1 MDQDRTI
8 QGLRTLPEYALAME
22 KLTLRPENLSD
33 EEKAFMLS
41 VAVLLLRKYQVDRR
55 LTSFVELAYYIILK
69 YSLYC
74 KDYFP
79 LYDFAVNIGFYPI
92 AQALTDEKK
101 VQFDSI
107 SSSLI
112 HLRIEDEYRKNNIVE
127 TFEQKESR
135 TLFMNGSFEDF
146 CYIAPTSFG
155 KSTLIL
161 DRIQEKWSTHNKVA
175 IIVPTKSLLMQTYR
189 AVRKRGLMSRVI
201 VHDEMYTGQDCFV
214 AVLTQERALRLL
226 DKHDISFDSL
236 YIDEAHRMMER
247 DSRAFL
253 LTRLIKVNRERNVKS
268 EIIYLSPLIASAEN
282 LRVYPSQNI
291 LEKRIR
297 FNMKEPEYFEYSE
310 DKNEYV
316 YNRFVDT
323 FYPIGQSA
331 DLYEYIQKHSLSKN
345 FCYLYTPRK
354 IEQFASTF
362 SQKQPDV
369 NASSI
374 DEIIGLLSKYVH
386 GDFLAIKMLQKG
398 IVYLHGKMP
407 DSIKDYLEYKFATVP
422 ELRYLVANR
431 VVLEGINLPI
441 ESLFILSGAGMQ
453 EKDLVNL
460 IGRVNRLDYIFS
472 KPSHLEKLMPP
483 IHFVNSNMFNRK
495 KGNLETKMKLL
506 KKSMYADRVRN
517 PILQNFDIEKAKQG
531 GDDVAK
537 CEMILQ
543 EDSLFF
549 STPETEVQRLKQRMV
564 ALGVSGMY
572 SLEDYVVDSL
582 LKRIKEMQQKAHK
595 EDIHFL
601 ERLQRIFITGLTS
614 YITDREFLRLDNDR
628 AIAYYKRYYKDRK
641 KPLKENILSEL
652 AYFHRRIDSG
662 DSKMFIGESY
672 GEIPYSS
679 IGADAHKNVY
689 IDLSEKSNSELVNI
703 AIVKQK
709 IEEDFTGFK
718 LRMFFQLM
726 FEYEVLS
733 EPEYCEI
740 MYGTTDHKKIE
751 LMKIGLSMSI
761 INRLQEDGQMDNI
774 RFDAFGNIYTEPQFD
789 AYRDNADDFY
799 KFELSRYL

>member
-8 QGLRTLPEYALAME
+8 QGLKTLPEYATAME
-22 KLTLRPENLSD
+22 KLSLHPENLTD
-33 EEKAFMLS
+33 EDKAFMLS
-41 VAVLLLRKYQVDRR
+41 VALLLLRKYQVDRR

-69 YSLYC
+69 YSIHC
-74 KDYFP
+74 EDYLP

-92 AQALTDEKK
+92 AQTLTDENR

-112 HLRIEDEYRKNNIVE
+112 HFRIEDEYRKNSIIE
-127 TFEQKESR
+127 TFEQKQSR
-135 TLFMNGSFEDF
+135 VLFMNGSFEDL

-155 KSTLIL
+155 KSSLII

-189 AVRKRGLMSRVI
+189 AVRTRGLMSRVI
-201 VHDEMYTGQDCFV
+201 VHDEMYTGQERFV

-253 LTRLIKVNRERNVKS
+253 LTRLIKVNKARNAKS
-268 EIIYLSPLIASAEN
+268 EIIYLSPLISSAEN
-282 LRVYPSQNI
+282 LRLYPGQNI
-291 LEKRIR
+291 LEQRIR
-297 FNMKEPEYFEYSE
+297 FNMKEPEYFEYTE
-310 DKNEYV
+310 DKQEYV

-323 FYPIGQSA
+323 FYPVGQSNN
-331 DLYEYIQKHSLSKN
+331 LYEYIQKHSLNKN

-354 IEQFASTF
+354 IEQFALMF
-362 SQKQPDV
+362 SQKQANV
-369 NASSI
+369 NSASI
-374 DEIIGLLSKYVH
+374 NEIIGLLSKYVH
-386 GDFLAIKMLQKG
+386 KDFLAIKMLQRG

-422 ELRYLVANR
+422 ELSYLVANR

-441 ESLFILSGAGMQ
+441 DSLFILSGAGMQ

-483 IHFVNSNMFNRK
+483 IHFVNSSEFNRK
-495 KGNLETKMKLL
+495 KGNLEAKMKLL
-506 KKSMYADRVRN
+506 RKSMYADRVRN
-517 PILQNFDIEKAKQG
+517 PILHSFDIEKAKQS
-531 GDDVAK
+531 GDDAAK

-543 EDSLFF
+543 EDAVFF
-549 STPETEVQRLKQRMV
+549 SAPETETQHLKQRMV

-572 SLEDYVVDSL
+572 SLKDCVVDSL
-582 LKRIKEMQQKAHK
+582 LKRIKAMQQNNHK
-595 EDIHFL
+595 QDIHFL
-601 ERLQRIFITGLTS
+601 ERLQRVFVSGLTS
-614 YITDREFLRLDNDR
+614 YIIDREFLRLDNDR

-641 KPLKENILSEL
+641 RSLKENILSEL

-679 IGADAHKNVY
+679 AGADAHKNVY
-689 IDLSEKSNSELVNI
+689 IDLSEKTNSELVNI
-703 AIVKQK
+703 AIIKQK
-709 IEEDFTGFK
+709 IEEDFTSFK

-726 FEYEVLS
+726 FEYEIIS

-740 MYGTTDHKKIE
+740 MYGTTDRKKIE
-751 LMKIGLSMSI
+751 LMKMGLSMSLI
-761 INRLQEDGQMDNI
+761 GRLQEDEQIDNI
-774 RFDAFGNIYTEPQFD
+774 GFDTYGNVYTEPQFEK
-789 AYRDNADDFY
+789 YRDSADDFY
-799 KFELSRYL
+799 RFELDRYL